1 MQADPGTNHSNQL
14 ADTLNNR
21 SVVES
26 TLVDALPQ
34 LTERLTQYRH
44 QIERE
49 KITLNYLESAINYL
63 AQPLSSQTTVDAI
76 AENKI
81 PTITKDNQK

>member
-1 MQADPGTNHSNQL
+1 MQADPGTNLSNQL

-26 TLVDALPQ
+26 ALVDALPQ

-44 QIERE
+44 QIERG
-49 KITLNYLESAINYL
+49 KNHIRRPRIG
-63 AQPLSSQTTVDAI
+63 D
-76 AENKI
+76 
-81 PTITKDNQK
+81 